1 MADKPEVC
9 GFCHSDQPRETI
21 YVGQIEYGSRC
32 VRCGATSTKSAREL
46 RIAAKGV
53 TPGGFD
59 STPVGIVSKMLKD
72 PYKFFTGRKQQPPK
86 SDN

>member
-72 PYKFFTGRKQQPPK
+72 PYKFFTGRKQEPPK
-86 SDN
+86 RDN